1 MLEAVDIDFIIEK
14 CPLGLLVLNDKS
26 DIIYRNR
33 QASLFLRRFE
43 LPHEVSDLSGRIF
56 EAVRNGRL
64 NELFPGEIHLTKKF
78 DGYRNAWMFRFY
90 VYEKTTPMVYVMI
103 LEEKLSNKI
112 DMNRIRRQFRLTR
125 RETDILR
132 RIIDGMKNIEIA
144 EDLQI
149 SEQTVKDHL
158 SNIYGKTASANRLA
172 LIRTLM
178 EISPAAEELL

>member
-1 MLEAVDIDFIIEK
+1 
-14 CPLGLLVLNDKS
+14 
-26 DIIYRNR
+26 
-33 QASLFLRRFE
+33 
-43 LPHEVSDLSGRIF
+43 
-56 EAVRNGRL
+56 
-64 NELFPGEIHLTKKF
+64 
-78 DGYRNAWMFRFY
+78 MFRFY

-132 RIIDGMKNIEIA
+132 RIIDGMKNIELA